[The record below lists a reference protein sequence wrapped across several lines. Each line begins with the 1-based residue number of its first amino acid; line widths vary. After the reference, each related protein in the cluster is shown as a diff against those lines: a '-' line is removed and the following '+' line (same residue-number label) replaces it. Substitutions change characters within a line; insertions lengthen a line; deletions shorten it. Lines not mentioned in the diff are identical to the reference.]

1 MSQNI
6 EEMLAAWEKSRAEQ
20 STADALELEP
30 LPTRFYELRKRA
42 TPRKIH
48 SVGGMTPEGEAM
60 LAAELGLDKKCADPP
75 SLAHLDLFAWVPT
88 GEPGSYEGRREPQQ
102 PLGNDADLWE

>member
-1 MSQNI
+1 MSQSI
-6 EEMLAAWEKSRAEQ
+6 KEMLAAWEKSRAEPT
-20 STADALELEP
+20 STP
-30 LPTRFYELRKRA
+30 LPTRFYDVRKRA

-48 SVGGMTPEGEAM
+48 SVGGMTPEGEA
-60 LAAELGLDKKCADPP
+60 LRAAELGLDKKCADPLP
-75 SLAHLDLFAWVPT
+75 EPKAAWVPT

>member
-6 EEMLAAWEKSRAEQ
+6 EEMLAAWKKSCAEQ
-20 STADALELEP
+20 IAHP
-30 LPTRFYELRKRA
+30 QGGLPTRFYELRKRA

-48 SVGGMTPEGEAM
+48 SVGGMTPEGEA
-60 LAAELGLDKKCADPP
+60 LRAAELGLDKKCADPP
-75 SLAHLDLFAWVPT
+75 SLAHLDLFAWVPD
-88 GEPGSYEGRREPQQ
+88 GEPGSYEGRRDPQQ

>member
-1 MSQNI
+1 
-6 EEMLAAWEKSRAEQ
+6 MLAAWEKSRAEK

-30 LPTRFYELRKRA
+30 LPTRFYVLRKRA

-48 SVGGMTPEGEAM
+48 SVGGMTPEGEAIR
-60 LAAELGLDKKCADPP
+60 AAELGLDKKCADPIP
-75 SLAHLDLFAWVPT
+75 EKVDRLGVPLAWVPT

>member
-1 MSQNI
+1 MSQKI
-6 EEMLAAWEKSRAEQ
+6 EETLAAWEKSCAEK
-20 STADALELEP
+20 STVE
-30 LPTRFYELRKRA
+30 LPTRFYDVRKRA

-48 SVGGMTPEGEAM
+48 SVGGMTPEGEA
-60 LAAELGLDKKCADPP
+60 LRAAELGLDKKCADPP
-75 SLAHLDLFAWVPT
+75 SLAHLDLHAWVPD